1 MSDLT
6 LSGRLTADK
15 YAHWY
20 KYSTEW
26 TSVMQGIYAEHREQG
41 IQRQFELLSE
51 SDFILDNFFKLESDF
66 QIFVEE
72 FAGDEYAPADIEAFA
87 RLALLVQ
94 ESIPDLDSN
103 EDSQT
108 IIVSLMYKISCEA
121 TAPDYDSFFDTVYDD
136 CFMMFENS
144 PNLAKPVLV
153 MLAGLHGASRVLSV
167 LERWSQEDKPGT
179 VGELIAVTR
188 NWESVKGY
196 PISWAVNLV
205 RADSR

>member
-26 TSVMQGIYAEHREQG
+26 TSTMQGIYAEHREQG

-121 TAPDYDSFFDTVYDD
+121 TVSDYDSFFDTVYDD

-153 MLAGLHGASRVLSV
+153 MLAGLHGACRVLSV

-188 NWESVKGY
+188 NWESVKEY